1 MQFVF
6 AVKFREALITPEFR
20 DRLHQ
25 YIYTI
30 VLNRKQKPLAVNGTA
45 DHIHVFAGLDTSCYI
60 PDLLRDIKSD
70 SSLFINQ
77 NKLSRKKFQW
87 QEGYGAFS
95 YSKSHRDRV
104 IKYIINQEEHHRK
117 KTFREE
123 YLRLLEKME
132 VEYDTR
138 YLFEF
143 FQ

>member
-20 DRLHQ
+20 DRHHQ

-30 VLNRKQKPLAVNGTA
+30 VLNRKQKSLAVNGTA
-45 DHIHVFAGLDTSCYI
+45 DHIHVFAGLDTSCYM

-95 YSKSHRDRV
+95 YSRSHRDRV

-123 YLRLLEKME
+123 YLRLLEKMD